1 MKVIGIRTESLVNA
15 SDKGGYALTVITG
28 ITRHIHHLLTWR
40 IANSP
45 DYLVYYWDLEIQPG
59 YTFIHNAIIGSK
71 RVILIICKLFP
82 AIFLTVIT

>member
-1 MKVIGIRTESLVNA
+1 MDQGWPISFPGNSDVPHKPVPSLVKVKGIKTDSLVNA

-45 DYLVYYWDLEIQPG
+45 EYLVYY
-59 YTFIHNAIIGSK
+59 
-71 RVILIICKLFP
+71 
-82 AIFLTVIT
+82 